1 MTATTI
7 PVILCA
13 QANWHDRQ
21 ESIGQCVRDAGP
33 VQHSLVLLATDQ
45 TVLAVPDARLVQV
58 VYGAAGHS
66 QACSCCAGQSGLG
79 SVLRD
84 VFLQA
89 LRRQLPKFSQVL
101 IEVPDSVDL
110 TAVRN
115 VIRYDAFLAQRY
127 HIKQCLDHGR
137 HEQAPAAGGLFQGTV
152 KQN

>member
-13 QANWHDRQ
+13 QANWQDRQ
-21 ESIGQCVRDAGP
+21 ESIAQCVRDAGP

-45 TVLAVPDARLVQV
+45 TVLAVPDARSVQV
-58 VYGAAGHS
+58 MYTAAEHP
-66 QACSCCAGQSGLG
+66 QACLCCAGQSGLG

-84 VFLQA
+84 VFMRA
-89 LRRQLPKFSQVL
+89 LRRQLPKFNQVL

-110 TAVRN
+110 MAVRN

-137 HEQAPAAGGLFQGTV
+137 HEQAPAAGGILQSAME
-152 KQN
+152 